1 MFHNFHH
8 NRNRL
13 DLPFPS
19 SNLWRIG
26 DSLSYDLQ
34 GHAGKQRNY
43 HTCGYSFAMVAL
55 YVFMQ
60 MTCSWEEIFTSFTN
74 TQN

>member
-43 HTCGYSFAMVAL
+43 HTYNTCGSQFRHGSFVCVHANDL
-55 YVFMQ
+55 
-60 MTCSWEEIFTSFTN
+60 
-74 TQN
+74 